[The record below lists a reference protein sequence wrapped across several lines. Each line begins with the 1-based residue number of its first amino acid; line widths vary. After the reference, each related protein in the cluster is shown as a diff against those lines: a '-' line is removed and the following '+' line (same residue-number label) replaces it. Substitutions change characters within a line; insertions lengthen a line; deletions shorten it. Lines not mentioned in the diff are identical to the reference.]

1 LKNKS
6 ISMII
11 LLVVLLVFSVG
22 CTGKEAASITE
33 APKEVATTTQS
44 KTDNIA
50 EEETKQDKQET
61 EPAQT
66 EAEAQ
71 KTEKAQSTEK
81 QESED
86 ITTAL
91 DPSLKDKA
99 LVDSLKGDRPKTMK
113 MESEMIAYG
122 MTSQILT
129 YYDDS
134 KTRTETSIP
143 QAGKSISIFLE
154 DEGVMYSYV
163 EGDSDGTKMIGANS
177 DLAEEM
183 GLRIDN
189 TDLLAALVEGSSEA
203 LSARVETLNGEE
215 VVYIEATELDDEV
228 GEVFV
233 QMWYSVKY
241 NTPMKYKM
249 SIGEKTMMELI
260 VTHVE
265 KDVTLDKSLFLPPD
279 NVNFRE
285 MDAEA
290 MMNDW

>member
-1 LKNKS
+1 MKNKN

-11 LLVVLLVFSVG
+11 LLVVLLLFSGG

-33 APKEVATTTQS
+33 VPKEAAITTQS

-50 EEETKQDKQET
+50 EEAKQDKQET
-61 EPAQT
+61 EPVQT

-81 QESED
+81 QEAADKS
-86 ITTAL
+86 TAL
-91 DPSLKDKA
+91 DLSLKDKA

-129 YYDDS
+129 YYDGS

-143 QAGKSISIFLE
+143 QAGKSICIFLE

-163 EGDSDGTKMIGANS
+163 EGDTDGTKMIGANS

-189 TDLLAALVEGSSEA
+189 TDLLVALVEGSSEV

-215 VVYIEATELDDEV
+215 VVYIEATESDDEL

-241 NTPMKYKM
+241 NTPLKYM
-249 SIGEKTMMELI
+249 MNIGEKTMMELI

-265 KDVTLDKSLFLPPD
+265 RDVTLDKSLFLPPD
-279 NVNFRE
+279 NVNFME